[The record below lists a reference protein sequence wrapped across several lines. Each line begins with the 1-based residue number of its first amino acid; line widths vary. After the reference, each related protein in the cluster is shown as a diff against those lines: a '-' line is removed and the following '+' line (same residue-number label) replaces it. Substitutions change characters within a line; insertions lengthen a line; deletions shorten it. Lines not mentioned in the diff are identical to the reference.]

1 MASLRVWH
9 TTHSLL
15 AAENRL
21 LAGAHSQVIP
31 PVRRG
36 TFYRVA
42 ALHRGP
48 LDAGQRAWAA
58 SFALSHRLLLAG
70 LGPAGAG
77 KTTAMRVVA
86 RAVDAA
92 GDLWSRSPRP
102 PPRRKSSAMTFSC
115 ARTRPL

>member
-1 MASLRVWH
+1 M
-9 TTHSLL
+9 
-15 AAENRL
+15 
-21 LAGAHSQVIP
+21 G
-31 PVRRG
+31 RG

-48 LDAGQRAWAA
+48 LDAGQRALAA
-58 SFALSHRLLLAG
+58 SFALSDRLLLAG

-92 GDLWSRSPRP
+92 GGRLVPLAPSSRAAKVLGDDLQLRSHTPAVAVGVTMTWPFVTHVSSR
-102 PPRRKSSAMTFSC
+102 
-115 ARTRPL
+115 